1 MEKSIKR
8 SFILGDEW
16 IYYKI
21 YTGVKSA
28 DFILMK
34 HLKPLLEELVDNL
47 DVDQWF
53 FIRYSDP
60 DFHLRLRLH
69 ISDRSKLAHIINS
82 VNIELKLLLELEL
95 IWKVQIDT
103 YNRELERYGFSIIEQ
118 SESMFYYDSKMI
130 IDALEI
136 IENNDNSN
144 LKWLWGLMVIDT
156 FMDDFSFSIMEKKDL
171 MENLKISFAKEMAV
185 DKNLRKQLSAK
196 YQKFKTEIDA
206 FINKRVEHE
215 MLCILLKKKSAYIS
229 NEIAVIKNCKSES
242 LNINYLISSHIHMIM
257 NRLFRTKN
265 RQNEFVSYQM
275 LYFHYETRIA
285 RIKYDKNLP
294 KNTAYVYTLEHS
306 KHLNS

>member
-1 MEKSIKR
+1 
-8 SFILGDEW
+8 
-16 IYYKI
+16 
-21 YTGVKSA
+21 
-28 DFILMK
+28 
-34 HLKPLLEELVDNL
+34 
-47 DVDQWF
+47 
-53 FIRYSDP
+53 
-60 DFHLRLRLH
+60 
-69 ISDRSKLAHIINS
+69 
-82 VNIELKLLLELEL
+82 
-95 IWKVQIDT
+95 
-103 YNRELERYGFSIIEQ
+103 
-118 SESMFYYDSKMI
+118 
-130 IDALEI
+130 
-136 IENNDNSN
+136 
-144 LKWLWGLMVIDT
+144 MVIDT